1 MENKRFITVL
11 VFILLLIIVLPIVN
25 YIGGKAGREIIEKF
39 DAAYNNKEEYTFI
52 ELAREGCQWCEKQ
65 KVIIDDLVA
74 NHELKY
80 LYIDTDKINS
90 TQLSYILE
98 KIERY
103 R

>member
-25 YIGGKAGREIIEKF
+25 YIGGKTGREIIEKF

-52 ELAREGCQWCEKQ
+52 ELARDGCPWCEKQ

-80 LYIDTDKINS
+80 MYIPS
-90 TQLSYILE
+90 TLE
-98 KIERY
+98 KSSTLLI
-103 R
+103 